1 MLTIFTTYVLPALLC
16 VVAVGVME
24 YAFSTHFTDMFQR
37 NPAFFSKVQP
47 VAGIETDVERPV
59 PVLAVATPAKAKL
72 GDRGATP
79 AHYRAFSLLQTRT
92 DGARFSEALYSFRL
106 NAKRIKLEEDET
118 IRAEALRLMD
128 SFVLLADEFAPLS
141 DNLAGAELK
150 AVNDAMRDTVLRLDA
165 SLDAILDGSTRSTDG
180 FRTAVRF
187 IETRYADE
195 EPNPLSSI

>member
-1 MLTIFTTYVLPALLC
+1 MLTIIFWTILMALSGAVFTGSFGGMLKYRAGVEASTPTSVLN
-16 VVAVGVME
+16 E
-24 YAFSTHFTDMFQR
+24 Q
-37 NPAFFSKVQP
+37 Q
-47 VAGIETDVERPV
+47 
-59 PVLAVATPAKAKL
+59 AKAEQEVKSEEPRRTKITL
-72 GDRGATP
+72 GARGATP

-92 DGARFSEALYSFRL
+92 NGARFDQALFSFRE
-106 NAKRIKLEEDET
+106 NAKRIKFEDDET

-165 SLDAILDGSTRSTDG
+165 SLDGILDGSTRSTDG
-180 FRTAVRF
+180 FRTALRF

-195 EPNPLSSI
+195 APNLLSSI